1 MLRWAGAAA
10 RRWRMHAVREMA
22 LRAQPFGA
30 LLAPDGSVDRAAAAG
45 IFASF
50 DRDGDGC
57 IDAGAL
63 PALLPRGGLR
73 SAAHMLCRMRG
84 SRRVHGGCSVP
95 LCSVA
100 GP

>member
-1 MLRWAGAAA
+1 
-10 RRWRMHAVREMA
+10 MHAVREMA

-57 IDAGAL
+57 IDAGAP
-63 PALLPRGGLR
+63 PAAPPRSGLR
-73 SAAHMLCRMRG
+73 S
-84 SRRVHGGCSVP
+84 VP
-95 LCSVA
+95 RTLCSARVLSSCIQLA
-100 GP
+100 IRNQRHLQR